1 MVKGRSRELIRHG
14 TWSTDFGA
22 GMIGAIVGLGDAMAQ
37 SAPRS
42 TDSLIRKR
50 SVVFGPRKTSISL
63 EDEFWQALRE
73 IARSRQI
80 STGELV
86 GVIEIE
92 RGRANLSS
100 AIRVFVLE
108 YYRSRLLETKLI
120 ATN

>member
-1 MVKGRSRELIRHG
+1 
-14 TWSTDFGA
+14 
-22 GMIGAIVGLGDAMAQ
+22 MIGTIAGLGDAMAQ
-37 SAPRS
+37 SEPRS
-42 TDSLIRKR
+42 TDSPIRKR

-63 EDEFWQALRE
+63 EDEFWRALRE

-120 ATN
+120 AN